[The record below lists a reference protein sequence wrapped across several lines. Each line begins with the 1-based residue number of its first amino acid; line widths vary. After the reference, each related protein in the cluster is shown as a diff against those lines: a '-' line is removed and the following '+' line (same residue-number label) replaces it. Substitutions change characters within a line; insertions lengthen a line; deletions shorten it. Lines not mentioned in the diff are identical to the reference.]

1 MKLFS
6 FKALGLSFL
15 TLMSIP
21 LSANIGTRSSLKS
34 NGEIVYNLPQ
44 QKVYSIADLFSEGNF
59 YGRLRSNT
67 FLFSVNDSIF
77 EHIAE
82 NSVSKPISALG
93 ASLLYKSASY
103 HGFDF
108 NIGLYTSYA
117 FFDKNNINSLYKVKG
132 KDTFSRFNY
141 ANYGEQYMAVLGQ
154 ANIGYSLSK
163 TKLIAGRQLVET
175 FYTRSNDTKMIPNT
189 FDGLV
194 LNSKDISNSTLTL
207 AYLSKQKLRD
217 HTTPHSLLMYGDENS
232 SSMSHPQWK
241 ENDDSAMHRGLTY
254 TALQAAGKSTDAPL
268 LVLDFQNRSI
278 KELKINFASY
288 IIPSLISQ
296 VMGELNYSFHFG
308 NVSVTPGIRYIKQ
321 FDNGAG
327 AVAGA
332 ALLPATAVKEEY
344 KDYNSLNSQMI
355 AARVVTK
362 FDTYKINL
370 AYTQVLDEAD
380 LVTPWRGFPTS
391 GYTRSMGIYNWFAN
405 TKSYRLELV
414 KNATATGQYDD
425 LFIQTSVLYINGDE
439 NKFNT
444 DNFKTSDSMYYY
456 IGFVQN
462 APNLPDFQYR
472 LRLGYRDFIESAS
485 NVPNYLDSRLEFN
498 YLF

>member
-6 FKALGLSFL
+6 FKAFSLSFL
-15 TLMSIP
+15 TLMSMS
-21 LSANIGTRSSLKS
+21 LSANINTRSSLKS

-44 QKVYSIADLFSEGNF
+44 QKAYSLGQLFSKGNF

-67 FLFSVNDSIF
+67 FLFSKDDSIF
-77 EHIAE
+77 KNITES
-82 NSVSKPISALG
+82 SVSKPISALG

-117 FFDKNNINSLYKVKG
+117 FFDKNDIDSLYKIKG

-154 ANIGYSLSK
+154 ANVGYTLNK
-163 TKLIAGRQLVET
+163 TKLTAGRQLVET
-175 FYTRSNDTKMIPNT
+175 FYTRSNDTKMMPNT

-194 LNSKDISNSTLTL
+194 LNSKDIQDSTLTL
-207 AYLSKQKLRD
+207 AYLVKQKLRD
-217 HTTPHSLLMYGDENS
+217 HTTLHSLLMYGDENS
-232 SSMSHPQWK
+232 SSLLYPQWN
-241 ENDDSAMHRGLTY
+241 ENDDSVMHRGLTY
-254 TALQAAGKSTDAPL
+254 TALKAAGKSTNAPL
-268 LVLDFQNRSI
+268 LVLDFQNKSI
-278 KELKINFASY
+278 KELKINLASY
-288 IIPSLISQ
+288 IVPSLISQ
-296 VMGELNYSFHFG
+296 VMGELNYSFQLG
-308 NVSVTPGIRYIKQ
+308 KISVTPGIRYIKQ

-327 AVAGA
+327 AVGGA
-332 ALLPATAVKEEY
+332 ALFPALAVKEKY

-370 AYTQVLDEAD
+370 AYTQVFDEAD

-414 KNATATGQYDD
+414 KNATDTGLYDD
-425 LFIQTSVLYINGDE
+425 LFIQTSVLYVNGDE
-439 NKFNT
+439 EKFNT
-444 DNFKTSDSMYYY
+444 DNFKASDSMYYY

-462 APNLPDFQYR
+462 APSLPDFQYR